1 MAVSSIVPG
10 RALRSADGTLAQCGI
25 SSGETLYY
33 LRDISMATG
42 ILDWLRF
49 TYVFEIGSP

>member
-1 MAVSSIVPG
+1 VPG